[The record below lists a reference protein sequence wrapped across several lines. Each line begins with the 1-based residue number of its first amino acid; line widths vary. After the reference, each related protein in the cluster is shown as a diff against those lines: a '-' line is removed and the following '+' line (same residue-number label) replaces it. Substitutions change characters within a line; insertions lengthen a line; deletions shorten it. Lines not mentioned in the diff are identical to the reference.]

1 MLVIIFLPEM
11 LYKTLNMSEKSKR
24 YKLPKLDET
33 VPLRAAGMELYPMVS
48 KGIM

>member
-1 MLVIIFLPEM
+1 
-11 LYKTLNMSEKSKR
+11 MSEKSKR

-33 VPLRAAGMELYPMVS
+33 VPLTAAGMEPKVS